1 MSRKILFSLYLFFFS
16 VLLLCTFSGCKEPL
30 EELSPPD
37 NLRVEKRIL
46 YWDEVENAAGYILN
60 IGKEEFTVTDCS
72 FPLYSFTA
80 DGELCIID
88 VAAIGDG
95 KEYDDS
101 SWARIDV
108 SLDAAVQNG
117 FDESGLEYTLLEDK
131 SGYEVS
137 RGKVEL
143 EGVITIPS
151 FFNDYPVKHIAR
163 YAFVVCAYWEGYFP
177 EPFRET
183 NCNRLTTG
191 FVLPEYLESIDD
203 AAFAGCARIEEI
215 VIPETV
221 TEIGVQAFYA
231 CNRLKKVNIPE
242 GIKTIPAECFR
253 CTPLEEIVIPDG
265 VEEIGKSAFQ
275 CEYKTFS
282 DGDERVYHIDSALST
297 VIIPQS
303 VKVIG
308 RQAFYGRENLVN
320 FTFPNSVEELHE
332 YVFYET
338 AWYQAQPDGMIFLDK
353 FLYGYKGE
361 LPENSEI
368 IIPETVQR
376 IAGYAFYQQENLTK
390 VIIPSSVSWLGK
402 YIFSYCSNLEEVI
415 LPEGLK
421 ELPTGIFR
429 KTINLKSITIPD
441 TVSVIKPGAFR
452 HSGLESIYV
461 PASVKTIDQSA
472 FYGCENL
479 HTVYMEEG
487 VEDLGDSAFLNCP
500 NLVNIH
506 LPSTLKNIV
515 GWIFSSCGAEMIVIP
530 ATVERINFLGKCK
543 NLKYIYY
550 EGTVNLWNRY
560 TEETGKTLDSYFPN
574 AVFYVYSEGKPDT
587 EGNFWRYVDGVPTI
601 W

>member
-16 VLLLCTFSGCKEPL
+16 VLLLCAFSGCKEPL
-30 EELSPPD
+30 EELAPPD

-60 IGKEEFTVTDCS
+60 IGKEEFIVTDCS

-137 RGKVEL
+137 RGYVEL

-163 YAFVVCAYWEGYFP
+163 CAFVVSAYWQGYFP

-191 FVLPEYLESIDD
+191 FVLPEYLESIDY

-221 TEIGVQAFYA
+221 TEIGPQAFYA

-265 VEEIGKSAFQ
+265 VEEIGDSAFQ

-297 VIIPQS
+297 VIIPES

-308 RQAFYGRENLVN
+308 KQAFYGRENLVN

-332 YVFYET
+332 YAFHET

-353 FLYGYKGE
+353 FLYVYKGE

-368 IIPETVQR
+368 AIPEKVQG
-376 IAGYAFYQQENLTK
+376 IVGYAFEGKANLIK
-390 VIIPSSVSWLGK
+390 VVIPPGIKLIGTN
-402 YIFSYCSNLEEVI
+402 IFANCPNLKEVI
-415 LPEGLK
+415 LSEGLE
-421 ELPTGIFR
+421 ELPNMIFYEA
-429 KTINLKSITIPD
+429 TSLKSITIPGS
-441 TVSVIKPGAFR
+441 VSVIGAGAFQK
-452 HSGLESIYV
+452 SGLESIHI
-461 PASVKTIDQSA
+461 PGSVKTIERYA
-472 FYGCENL
+472 FDKCKTL

-487 VEDLGDSAFLNCP
+487 VESLGEGAFLNCP

-530 ATVERINFLGKCK
+530 ATVERIIFLGKCE
-543 NLKYIYY
+543 NLKSIYY
-550 EGTVNLWNRY
+550 EGTVDLWNKY
-560 TEETGKTLDSYFPN
+560 TEDTGKTLDSYFPN
-574 AVFYVYSEGKPDT
+574 AVFYVYSEEKPET